1 MLKDVRAEIQKIDD
15 QIIELIAKRTG
26 LAEKVLD
33 AKKRGRVEINDEE
46 QNRAV
51 LKRAVEAATERG
63 MDAGAVKRIYEVLI
77 EMSIERQ
84 RELSGRGKL
93 QP

>member
-1 MLKDVRAEIQKIDD
+1 MLKDVRVEIQKIDD

-26 LAEKVLD
+26 LAERVLG
-33 AKKRGRVEINDEE
+33 AKRKERVEINDED

-51 LKRAVEAATERG
+51 RKRAVEAATERG

>member
-15 QIIELIAKRTG
+15 QIIELMAKRTG

>member
-15 QIIELIAKRTG
+15 QIIELMAKRTG

-33 AKKRGRVEINDEE
+33 AKKEERVEINDEE

>member
-15 QIIELIAKRTG
+15 QIIELMAKRTG

-33 AKKRGRVEINDEE
+33 AKRKERVEINDEE

>member
-15 QIIELIAKRTG
+15 QIIELMAKRTG

-33 AKKRGRVEINDEE
+33 AKRKERVEINDEE

-51 LKRAVEAATERG
+51 LKRAVEVATERG